1 MCIFGSNLVVS
12 TDLGPTLNAVLDL
25 ILVAKPL
32 LSQQNW
38 VHFCMQFGS
47 SFEVSADLD
56 PILSAVLDLILVA
69 IIGSIFAESA
79 KLGPSLG
86 VVLDLI
92 LQCQRN

>member
-1 MCIFGSNLVVS
+1 M
-12 TDLGPTLNAVLDL
+12 
-25 ILVAKPL
+25 
-32 LSQQNW
+32 
-38 VHFCMQFGS
+38 
-47 SFEVSADLD
+47 SADLD

-92 LQCQRN
+92 LQCQRNWIQFDTARV